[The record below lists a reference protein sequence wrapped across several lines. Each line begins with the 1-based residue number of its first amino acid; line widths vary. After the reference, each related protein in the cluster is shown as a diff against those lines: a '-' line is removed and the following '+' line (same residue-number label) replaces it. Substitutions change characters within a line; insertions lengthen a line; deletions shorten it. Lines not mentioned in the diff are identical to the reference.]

1 MVLDPRLLH
10 QGLLNTDPGVFALQI
25 AETRAQNV
33 FMTRTSGWPARQDEL
48 SSRRRAHPSLAN
60 KSGPLCSQPHRR
72 ASARWR
78 HHDLGP
84 RATKTAHTV
93 RAMSWPSRSA
103 TVQAWA

>member
-10 QGLLNTDPGVFALQI
+10 QGLLNTNPGVFVLQI
-25 AETRAQNV
+25 AETRAQKLLYDTNFGV
-33 FMTRTSGWPARQDEL
+33 ACSTARAFFPP
-48 SSRRRAHPSLAN
+48 RAHLSLAN
-60 KSGPLCSQPHRR
+60 KSGPLRSQPHRR
-72 ASARWR
+72 ASVRWR

-84 RATKTAHTV
+84 WATKTAHAV